1 MQLIRHGAIYL
12 ASSVIAKATPLLLL
26 PVLTRYLAPEAFAI
40 LSIFLGLN
48 ALAGALVGMN
58 MHANIASNFYSGGR
72 EAVAVVVGNVLCVA
86 LATAAIGTLLAG
98 GVALATRDVFSMPS
112 GWLMLMPLLAA
123 SSLACS
129 LNATLLR
136 HERRAL
142 AFAGFE
148 LGQMLVSVSVSLAL
162 LVGTDLGW
170 LAMVAGH
177 AAAVGCLALLSVVR
191 MWRAGYLRLRPD
203 RAGVG
208 SVLSLSLP
216 LVPHAMGAIV
226 IAVSDRLFIEHMVGL
241 REVALYSVG
250 YTFGMAMSLVT
261 DATMKAWTPWVY
273 RLLAAG
279 DLVSRQRIVR
289 SGYALAAGFLV
300 AAVLVAALAE
310 TLLGWLVAPD
320 YRDASR
326 FVAWITLA
334 YAVRGLYQIAFPM
347 LVHARLTGFLAYNAF
362 VAAGLNLVLN
372 YLLIDRYGAIGGAY
386 ATVAAFAASTLLVF
400 WYQQRKF
407 PMPWFGVPR

>member
-1 MQLIRHGAIYL
+1 MQMIRHGAIYL

-26 PVLTRYLAPEAFAI
+26 PLLTRFLPPEAFAL

-48 ALAGALVGMN
+48 ALAGSVVGMN
-58 MHANIASNFYSGGR
+58 MHANIASNYYSGGR
-72 EAVAVVVGNVLCVA
+72 EAVATVVGNVLCLLVATAGLALLFAGAVA
-86 LATAAIGTLLAG
+86 LSTHE
-98 GVALATRDVFSMPS
+98 VFSLPS
-112 GWLMLMPLLAA
+112 SWLLLMPLLAA
-123 SSLACS
+123 TSLACN

-136 HERRAL
+136 HERRAI

-148 LGQMLVSVSVSLAL
+148 LGQMLVSVSVSLLL

-170 LAMVAGH
+170 KAMVAGYSVAQLAFAL
-177 AAAVGCLALLSVVR
+177 AALAR
-191 MWRAGYLRLRPD
+191 MRRSGYLVLRPD
-203 RAGVG
+203 RPGLA

-216 LVPHAMGAIV
+216 LVPHAMGGIV
-226 IAVSDRLFIEHMVGL
+226 IAVSDRLFIEQMVGL

-250 YTFGMAMSLVT
+250 YTFGMAMGLVT

-279 DLVSRQRIVR
+279 DLDSRRRIVR
-289 SGYALAAGFLV
+289 SGYLIGAGFLAAAIAV
-300 AAVLVAALAE
+300 AGVAEAL
-310 TLLGWLVAPD
+310 LRWLVAPD
-320 YRDASR
+320 YRDAGQ

-347 LVHARLTGFLAYNAF
+347 LVHARLTGFLAYNA
-362 VAAGLNLVLN
+362 VIAAGLNLGLN
-372 YLLIDRYGAIGGAY
+372 YFLIQRFGAIGGAY
-386 ATVAAFAASTLLVF
+386 ATVAAFAASALLVF

-407 PMPWFGVPR
+407 PMPWFGTSP